1 MRTLVFDLETNGL
14 HKRKNLKVHCGV
26 VQDADTGEVQRYGP
40 LSLTNLVASL
50 GTADR
55 LVGHNIS
62 GFDIPVLERC
72 LDFKLRVGVELYDT
86 FLASR
91 MIYAS
96 NMLGHSIKIQ
106 RGRVRAAVMDKRDRA
121 EIAEE
126 VFPSKLLNRHSLES
140 WGYRLSKLKGTHLK
154 KAKGGADEEWSI
166 ELEDYCARDVA
177 LTATLYQHL
186 LKQPAKPGWGV
197 CSTSSVLTES
207 MFGYIIGR
215 QERGGVGFNVA
226 AAGQLFG
233 TLEER
238 RVILADKLA
247 KLFPPWI
254 ASDGPIFTPKINRLM
269 KPTKKWPHEVLYLK
283 GIPIQRHKMVT
294 FKPGSGQHIA
304 NRLVELYG
312 WKPTSFTDD
321 GQPCTDEKTL
331 KPLDYEGIPELCEYQ
346 IVAKRIGQLATG
358 KKAWLKFVTPEGKI
372 HGRVKVSGTRTLRCS
387 HTDPNLGNVPKV
399 GSPYGEECR
408 GLFHPPTLGRVFVG
422 IDASGI
428 ELRML
433 ASRMAFYDDGAFWLV
448 LSEGDPHTDW
458 MKSTGIYIRNNQKT
472 WTYATL
478 YGAGDEKLGTI
489 IIVDWRQALEK
500 GLTTKPVPKGAGGS
514 GDIEKELGK
523 ASRAGLLSNLPAL
536 DFLLKACKTAQ
547 KNGWLRGIDGAVI
560 QCKTEHGS
568 LNDLLQHDAVR
579 IMKYAK
585 VLLYRELVETDLLGQ
600 NCEFVLDIHDEWQIE
615 SDPLYAENIG
625 KAGCALIKQ
634 AGEELGCRVPLDG
647 EFKIGKNWRET
658 H

>member
-14 HKRKNLKVHCGV
+14 HKRKDLKVHCGV
-26 VQDADTGEVQRYGP
+26 VQNVDTDAVIRFGPGSLDT
-40 LSLTNLVASL
+40 LVDYL

-72 LDFKLRVGVELYDT
+72 LGFKLKPGVELYDT

-126 VFPSKLLNRHSLES
+126 VFPNKLLNRHSLES
-140 WGYRLSKLKGTHLK
+140 WGYRLEKRKGTHLK
-154 KAKGGADEEWSI
+154 KAPGGADEEWSI

-186 LKQPAKPGWGV
+186 LKQPAKHGWGV

-215 QERGGVGFNVA
+215 QERGGAGFNVE

-233 TLEER
+233 VLEER
-238 RVILADKLA
+238 RGILFDKLQGI
-247 KLFPPWI
+247 FPPWQV
-254 ASDGPIFTPKINRLM
+254 ADWKQFTPKITRLM
-269 KPTKKWPHEVLYLK
+269 PPSKNWPHAVQYTK
-283 GIPIQRHKMVT
+283 GVPLQRYKMVT

-304 NRLVELYG
+304 NRLMELYG

-408 GLFHPPTLGRVFVG
+408 GLFHPPTPGRVFVG

-500 GLTTKPVPKGAGGS
+500 GITVKPVPKGAGGS

-536 DFLLKACKTAQ
+536 DFLLKACKKAQ

-560 QCKTEHGS
+560 QCKTEHGA

-579 IMKYAK
+579 IMKHAK
-585 VLLYRELVETDLLGQ
+585 CLMAEWLVEQDLLGRD
-600 NCEFVLDIHDEWQIE
+600 CEFVLDIHDEWQIE
-615 SDPLYAENIG
+615 SDPTYAENIG
-625 KAGCALIKQ
+625 KVGCMMIKQ